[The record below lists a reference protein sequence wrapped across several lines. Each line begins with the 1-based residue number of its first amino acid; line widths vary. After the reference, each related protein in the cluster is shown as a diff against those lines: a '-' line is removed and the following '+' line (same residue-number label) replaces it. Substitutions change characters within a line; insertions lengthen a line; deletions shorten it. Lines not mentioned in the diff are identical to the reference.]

1 MGENVCVSEREIGKE
16 IERDRGYGVASYDRL
31 LKIIGLFCKRDL
43 LKRRYSV
50 KETYNLIDPTDHS
63 HPI

>member
-43 LKRRYSV
+43 LKRRYSA
-50 KETYNLIDPTDHS
+50 KETCSCKEPMGWLR
-63 HPI
+63 